1 MIFLVN
7 RKNAKSI
14 SINER
19 KSILPTWWNEIL
31 DTILSIL
38 KHSKYVSFKH
48 AEQFLVTG
56 LEYVSPEEAENE
68 AGIKHIKVKCY
79 NKGEHDNKIYITL
92 EIFFYMK
99 NKCLWKLTKSIHVF
113 KRETVMSYD

>member
-19 KSILPTWWNEIL
+19 KSVLPNWWNEML
-31 DTILSIL
+31 DTILSII

-48 AEQFLVTG
+48 AEQFLVSG
-56 LEYVSPEEAENE
+56 LEYIPPEEKESDD
-68 AGIKHIKVKCY
+68 GIKHIKVKCV
-79 NKGEHDNKIYITL
+79 NKGEKDGKIYITL

-99 NKCLWKLTKSIHVF
+99 NKCLWKLSKSIHVF
-113 KRETVMSYD
+113 KRERTMSYD